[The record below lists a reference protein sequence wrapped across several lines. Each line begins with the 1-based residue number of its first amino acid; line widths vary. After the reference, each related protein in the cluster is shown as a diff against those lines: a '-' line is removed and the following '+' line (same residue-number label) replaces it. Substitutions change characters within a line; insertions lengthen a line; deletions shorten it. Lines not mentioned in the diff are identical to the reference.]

1 MAERA
6 LVHFLPKLRPS
17 AALLPLDAPIYE
29 QLTKIEGVLLRYFQI
44 HANEVVSS
52 EQLLAEVWKR
62 PDSSPRR
69 VQEAIRR
76 LRMELEEAS
85 PPVGSIENE
94 RGQGYR
100 FVPATN

>member
-1 MAERA
+1 
-6 LVHFLPKLRPS
+6 LPP
-17 AALLPLDAPIYE
+17 DAPIYQ
-29 QLTKIEGVLLRYFQI
+29 QLTKIEGILLRYFQS
-44 HANEVVSS
+44 HPDELLSP

-62 PDSSPRR
+62 PDASPRR

-76 LRMELEEAS
+76 LRLELEAAS

-100 FVPATN
+100 FLPAA